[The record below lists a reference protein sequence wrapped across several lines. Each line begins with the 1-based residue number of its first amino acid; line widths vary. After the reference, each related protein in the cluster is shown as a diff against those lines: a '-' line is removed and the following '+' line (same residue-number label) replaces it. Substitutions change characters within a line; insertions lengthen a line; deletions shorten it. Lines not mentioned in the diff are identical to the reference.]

1 MPENKNIYLLN
12 NQYYCNMSINFA
24 PRSDL
29 SKYSIG
35 LIVIVPILIYI
46 SISSVSFYE
55 SIPAGKTIP
64 QDIVARPG
72 VAIPM
77 LAGFI
82 SGIAAFFCGIIGIT
96 RKKDY
101 SILVVLSTMMGFFV
115 LLFTLAEI
123 LFPH

>member
-1 MPENKNIYLLN
+1 MKNSLTPKSPLG
-12 NQYYCNMSINFA
+12 
-24 PRSDL
+24 
-29 SKYSIG
+29 KWSIG
-35 LIVIVPILIYI
+35 LIVMVPILFCIGM
-46 SISSVSFYE
+46 SFVSFYE

-64 QDIVARPG
+64 QDVVTRPG
-72 VAIPM
+72 VALPM

-101 SILVVLSTMMGFFV
+101 SFLVFMSTILGFFV
-115 LLFTLAEI
+115 FVWVLGEI